1 MKKLYPEKFFLYL
14 GMRLDLVYS
23 PNTQSLSQQNTHFC
37 CFRVQKADMP
47 QDFKNTKTSEK
58 EKLER
63 ERESFQLE
71 RRR

>member
-1 MKKLYPEKFFLYL
+1 
-14 GMRLDLVYS
+14 
-23 PNTQSLSQQNTHFC
+23 
-37 CFRVQKADMP
+37 MP

-63 ERESFQLE
+63 EIESFQLE